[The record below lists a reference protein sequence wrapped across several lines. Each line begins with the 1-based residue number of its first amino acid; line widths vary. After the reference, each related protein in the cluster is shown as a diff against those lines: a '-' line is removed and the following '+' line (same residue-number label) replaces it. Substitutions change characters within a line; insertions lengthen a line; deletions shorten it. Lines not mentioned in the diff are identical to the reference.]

1 MPTENPKV
9 SGYIPQVV
17 YDHLMQFK
25 SERGLSVSQAVTA
38 ILEEYFGCS
47 KVDHTNQRLE
57 KVEGKSLAC
66 LSQ

>member
-17 YDHLMQFK
+17 YDQLMQFK

-38 ILEEYFGCS
+38 ILEEHFGLG
-47 KVDHTNQRLE
+47 KVDHTAQRLE
-57 KVEGKSLAC
+57 ELEGK
-66 LSQ
+66 